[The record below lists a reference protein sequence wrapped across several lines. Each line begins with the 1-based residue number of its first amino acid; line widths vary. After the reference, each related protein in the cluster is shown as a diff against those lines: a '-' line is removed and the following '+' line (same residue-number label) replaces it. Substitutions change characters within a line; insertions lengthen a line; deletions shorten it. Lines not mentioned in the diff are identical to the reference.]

1 MTDSTTRELAA
12 ERQERLREW
21 LRDRRVVRV
30 ETFARELGVS
40 PATVR
45 RDLAAM
51 AAEGGLRRVHGG
63 AVATAGGARVA
74 DEPLFDDKATRAAPQ
89 KRRIA
94 EAAAALLPA
103 GHTTL
108 FLDGG
113 STVLALAGLLV
124 RQAQHTVVTNSLRVA
139 HTLAAGGPQVILTGG
154 TLRRISQTFVG
165 PLTRH
170 GLENLSF
177 DIAFMGT
184 LGLTP
189 DDGLTT
195 TDPDEAY
202 TKELA
207 ISRARRVVLLAD
219 ATKVGTVSTVRFAP
233 LSVLHTLVTDTTLP
247 RSTLAALRE
256 AYPALQIITA

>member
-1 MTDSTTRELAA
+1 MSEPSTKELAVG
-12 ERQERLREW
+12 RHERLRLL
-21 LRDRRVVRV
+21 LRERRVVRV
-30 ETFARELGVS
+30 EEFAATLEVS

-45 RDLAAM
+45 RDLAEMEADG
-51 AAEGGLRRVHGG
+51 ELKRVHGG
-63 AVATAGGARVA
+63 AVAVAASLVA
-74 DEPLFDDKATRAAPQ
+74 DEPLFEDKASRAEPQ

-94 EAAAALLPA
+94 AAAAKLIPA
-103 GHTTL
+103 AHTTL

-113 STVLALAGLLV
+113 STVLALAHLLL
-124 RQAQHTVVTNSLRVA
+124 RCTQHTIVTNSLRVA
-139 HTLAAGGPQVILTGG
+139 QVLAAGGPQVILTGG
-154 TLRRISQTFVG
+154 ALRRLSQTFVG

-170 GLENLSF
+170 ILENISC

-207 ISRARRVVLLAD
+207 IARARRVVLLAD
-219 ATKVGTVSTVRFAP
+219 ATKVGAVSTVRFAP
-233 LSVLHTLVTDTTLP
+233 ISTLHTLVTDTTLP
-247 RSTLAALRE
+247 RSTLAALRD
-256 AYPALQIITA
+256 AYPALRILTA

>member
-1 MTDSTTRELAA
+1 MSDLSTKELAA
-12 ERQERLREW
+12 ERWERLRVL
-21 LRDRRVVRV
+21 LRERRVVRV
-30 ETFARELGVS
+30 EEFAATLDVS

-51 AAEGGLRRVHGG
+51 EAEGELKRVHGG
-63 AVATAGGARVA
+63 AVANAAPLLA
-74 DEPLFDDKATRAAPQ
+74 DEPLFDDKASRSAPQ
-89 KRRIA
+89 KQRIA
-94 EAAAALLPA
+94 EAAAALIPA
-103 GHTTL
+103 AHATL

-113 STVLALAGLLV
+113 STVLALAHLLV
-124 RQAQHTVVTNSLRVA
+124 RHTQHTVVTNSLRVA
-139 HTLAAGGPQVILTGG
+139 HLLSSGGPRVILTGG
-154 TLRRISQTFVG
+154 ALRRLSQTFVG

-170 GLENLSF
+170 ILENISF

-184 LGLTP
+184 LGLTA

-207 ISRARRVVLLAD
+207 IARARRVILLAD

-233 LSVLHTLVTDTTLP
+233 LSAVHTLVTDATLP
-247 RSTLAALRE
+247 RAAVAALRD
-256 AYPALQIITA
+256 AYPALQVVAV

>member
-1 MTDSTTRELAA
+1 MNDSTTRELAA
-12 ERQERLREW
+12 ERQERLREL
-21 LRDRRVVRV
+21 LRERRVVRV
-30 ETFARELGVS
+30 DEFARGLGVS

-45 RDLAAM
+45 RDLAAI

-63 AVATAGGARVA
+63 AVATGGARVA

-89 KRRIA
+89 KQRIA

-103 GHTTL
+103 TPATL

-113 STVLALAGLLV
+113 STVLALAGLLA
-124 RQAQHTVVTNSLRVA
+124 RLQQHTVVTNSLRVA

-154 TLRRISQTFVG
+154 TLRRLSQTFVG

-170 GLENLSF
+170 GLETLSF

-207 ISRARRVVLLAD
+207 VSRARRVVLLAD

-233 LSVLHTLVTDTTLP
+233 LSALHTLVTDTTLP
-247 RSTLAALRE
+247 RPALAALRE
-256 AYPALQIITA
+256 AYPSLQVVTA

>member
-1 MTDSTTRELAA
+1 MSNVSTKELAA
-12 ERQERLREW
+12 VRQERLRGL
-21 LRDRRVVRV
+21 LRERRVVRV
-30 ETFARELGVS
+30 EVLAEALGVS
-40 PATVR
+40 TATVR

-51 AAEGGLRRVHGG
+51 EAEGDLRRVHGG
-63 AVATAGGARVA
+63 AMANAAALVA

-94 EAAAALLPA
+94 TAAAALLPTA
-103 GHTTL
+103 HTTL

-124 RQAQHTVVTNSLRVA
+124 GQTQHTVVTNSLRVA
-139 HTLAAGGPQVILTGG
+139 HTLAASGPRVILTGG
-154 TLRRISQTFVG
+154 ALRRLSQTFVG

-170 GLENLSF
+170 VIETLSF
-177 DIAFMGT
+177 DVAFMGT

-219 ATKVGTVSTVRFAP
+219 ATKYGTVSTVRFAP
-233 LSVLHTLVTDTTLP
+233 LSAVHTLVTDATLP
-247 RSTLAALRE
+247 GATLAILHDAD
-256 AYPALQIITA
+256 PALQITTA

>member
-1 MTDSTTRELAA
+1 MSKTTIRELAA
-12 ERQERLREW
+12 ERQERLREL
-21 LRDRRVVRV
+21 LRKRRVVRV
-30 ETFARELGVS
+30 EAFARELDVS

-45 RDLAAM
+45 RDLAAI
-51 AAEGGLRRVHGG
+51 AAKGGLRRVHGG
-63 AVATAGGARVA
+63 AVATTEALVA

-94 EAAAALLPA
+94 QAAAALLPA

-113 STVLALAGLLV
+113 STVLALARLLV
-124 RQAQHTVVTNSLRVA
+124 RQTQHTVVTNSLHVA
-139 HTLAAGGPQVILTGG
+139 QTLAASGPRVILTGG
-154 TLRRISQTFVG
+154 TLRRLSQTFVG
-165 PLTRH
+165 SLTRH

-184 LGLTP
+184 IGLTP

-219 ATKVGTVSTVRFAP
+219 ATKVGTVSTVHFAP

-247 RSTLAALRE
+247 HPTLAVLRE
-256 AYPALQIITA
+256 AYPALQVITA

>member
-1 MTDSTTRELAA
+1 VEEFAA
-12 ERQERLREW
+12 TLE
-21 LRDRRVVRV
+21 
-30 ETFARELGVS
+30 VS

-45 RDLAAM
+45 RDLAEMEADG
-51 AAEGGLRRVHGG
+51 ELKRVHGG
-63 AVATAGGARVA
+63 AVAVAASLVA
-74 DEPLFDDKATRAAPQ
+74 DEPLFEDKASRAEPQ

-94 EAAAALLPA
+94 AAAAKLIPA
-103 GHTTL
+103 AHTTL

-113 STVLALAGLLV
+113 STVLALAPLLI
-124 RQAQHTVVTNSLRVA
+124 RHTQHTVVTNSLRVA
-139 HTLAAGGPQVILTGG
+139 QVLSAGGPRVILTGG
-154 TLRRISQTFVG
+154 ALRRLSQTFVG

-170 GLENLSF
+170 ILENISC

-207 ISRARRVVLLAD
+207 IARARRVILLAD
-219 ATKVGTVSTVRFAP
+219 ATKVGAVSTVRFAR
-233 LSVLHTLVTDTTLP
+233 LSTLHTLVTDTALA
-247 RSTLAALRE
+247 RSTLSALRD
-256 AYPALQIITA
+256 AYPALRILTA